1 MENTGERSS
10 EKDGEICDRPSDRG
24 KQRRITDFWRPE
36 HYSLPPSV
44 SEIDNVVSS
53 GLAEKNHPMEE
64 VINGGSKQ
72 SYAAAAKKT
81 MPNIDDLPD
90 PIHDGTFTKIII
102 PQEAYEEKL
111 QSFSYALIGRVNF
124 RFVSMDEVR
133 TDAKNVWNL
142 MGKVNLAPLG
152 KGFILFRFEIEGDMA
167 SMWKRGPVKV
177 KGQVIRFQL
186 WRPEFSIH
194 EDPIQTKLVWIRYP
208 ELPIEYWHEKI
219 LFSMAKASGRPE
231 EVDRRTLHGIMGSY
245 ARVLVEVTMSGTRV
259 EEIQVERKQ
268 LGKEVYF

>member
-10 EKDGEICDRPSDRG
+10 ERDGGICDRPLDRG
-24 KQRRITDFWRPE
+24 KQQRITDFWRPE

-44 SEIDNVVSS
+44 SKTDNVVSG

-81 MPNIDDLPD
+81 MPNIDYLPD
-90 PIHDGTFTKIII
+90 PIHDGTLTKIII
-102 PQEAYEEKL
+102 PQEAYEEEL

-124 RFVSMDEVR
+124 CFVSMDEVR

-142 MGKVNLAPLG
+142 KGKVNHAPLG
-152 KGFILFRFEIEGDMA
+152 TGFILFLFQIEGDMA

-177 KGQVIRFQL
+177 KGKVIRFQR
-186 WRPEFSIH
+186 WQPEFSIH
-194 EDPIQTKLVWIRYP
+194 EDPIQTKLVWIRYL
-208 ELPIEYWHEKI
+208 ELPMEYWHEKI
-219 LFSMAKASGRPE
+219 LLSMDKASGRPV
-231 EVDRRTLHGIMGSY
+231 EVDHRMLHGIMGSY
-245 ARVLVEVTMSGTRV
+245 ARVLVEVPMSGTRV

-268 LGKEVYF
+268 PGKEVYF